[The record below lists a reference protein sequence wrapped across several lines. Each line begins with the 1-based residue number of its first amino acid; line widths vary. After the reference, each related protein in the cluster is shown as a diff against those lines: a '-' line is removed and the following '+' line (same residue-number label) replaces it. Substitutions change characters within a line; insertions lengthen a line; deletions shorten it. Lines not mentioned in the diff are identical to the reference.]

1 MEIRKGLKSF
11 LSSIEDDET
20 KRQHLVAFR
29 DFCLDLLEE
38 RYGRISS
45 EEEIDPQLG
54 KRLPIRQ

>member
-20 KRQHLVAFR
+20 KRQHVVAFR

-38 RYGRISS
+38 RCARISS
-45 EEEIDPQLG
+45 EEEIDPQLV